1 MWQDCPRLIPDR
13 MYFSYI
19 QTLGSTALRVASV
32 HGQTEVAR
40 VLISR
45 GASVDYQDEV
55 RQSCILR
62 IIAVVLKNGMIIG
75 I

>member
-1 MWQDCPRLIPDR
+1 MWQDCPSLIPDR

-19 QTLGSTALRVASV
+19 QDNDSTALRVASV

-40 VLISR
+40 VLIAR
-45 GASVDYQDEV
+45 GASLDYQDEV
-55 RQSCILR
+55 RQSCMIL
-62 IIAVVLKNGMIIG
+62 IITVVLKNGMIIG